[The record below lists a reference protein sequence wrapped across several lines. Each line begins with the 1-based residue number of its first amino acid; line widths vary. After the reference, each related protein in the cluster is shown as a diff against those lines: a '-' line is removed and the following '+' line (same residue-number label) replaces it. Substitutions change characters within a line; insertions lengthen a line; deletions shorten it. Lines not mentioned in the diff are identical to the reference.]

1 MKKQFNLLVILFLS
15 LLFSGCSVVQ
25 QTYDFYHH
33 GTDSI
38 NTSKNFRYL
47 EKNVMGKSKVTY
59 KISNWNRMKQD
70 MVLNGMMSQAKENL
84 PELGDNQA
92 FANLSVDVVTTK
104 KGTPNG
110 GVASV
115 SEITLEVVVSADII
129 EYY

>member
-1 MKKQFNLLVILFLS
+1 
-15 LLFSGCSVVQ
+15 
-25 QTYDFYHH
+25 
-33 GTDSI
+33 
-38 NTSKNFRYL
+38 
-47 EKNVMGKSKVTY
+47 
-59 KISNWNRMKQD
+59 

-104 KGTPNG
+104 KGTPKG